1 MNLIPEILDLQG
13 EFEKIRHQIHENPE
27 LGFDELCTAKLVAQK
42 LKEFGYEVYEE
53 IGKTGVVGV
62 LKKGNSDKKIGLR
75 ADMDALP
82 LQNTQICL
90 IKAKKKM

>member
-42 LKEFGYEVYEE
+42 LKEFGYEVYE
-53 IGKTGVVGV
+53 
-62 LKKGNSDKKIGLR
+62 KK
-75 ADMDALP
+75 
-82 LQNTQICL
+82 
-90 IKAKKKM
+90 